1 VQEPFS
7 KISMHSFVQ
16 FASSDCARAVTPDKP
31 GISGSSQ
38 IIGRMTAFS
47 YFAQVVGENKVEII
61 TTKRRARF
69 MDARSDYE
77 SV

>member
-1 VQEPFS
+1 
-7 KISMHSFVQ
+7 
-16 FASSDCARAVTPDKP
+16 
-31 GISGSSQ
+31 
-38 IIGRMTAFS
+38 MTAFS